1 MKGKQ
6 KQSLERR
13 EMDRGDEF
21 VVELLYIENGEDE
34 ARRNELA
41 GPKINQLK
49 VIDQTMRPQKRREGR
64 TQVQTSMLICQS

>member
-21 VVELLYIENGEDE
+21 VVELLYSENGEDE
-34 ARRNELA
+34 AE
-41 GPKINQLK
+41 
-49 VIDQTMRPQKRREGR
+49 
-64 TQVQTSMLICQS
+64 